1 MRRSLRVLIIGLL
14 PLAGALACA
23 SYNMAAS
30 SIKAVKAEVEAK
42 LPAIAARFEGGTL
55 SVDTIYAILDAYL
68 TRNPEF
74 FGATFAVEPAR
85 SGTATGLSPY
95 VFRKAGRFERK
106 DLAQVPGYDYA
117 SQPWFAE
124 PRRLGMPRWSAPY
137 FDEGGG
143 DINMITY
150 SIPVHASGAFLGVLT
165 TDVGIDGRLAE

>member
-1 MRRSLRVLIIGLL
+1 MQYSLRVLIVGLL

-23 SYNMAAS
+23 SYSMAPS
-30 SIKAVKAEVEAK
+30 SIKVVKAAVEAK
-42 LPAIAARFEGGTL
+42 LPAIAARFEG
-55 SVDTIYAILDAYL
+55 SVPPADAIYAILEAYL
-68 TRNPEF
+68 AANPEF

-85 SGTATGLSPY
+85 SGTAAGLSPY

-124 PRRLGMPRWSAPY
+124 PRRLGLPRWSAPY

-150 SIPVHASGAFLGVLT
+150 SIPVYTGGVFLGILT
-165 TDVGIDGRLAE
+165 TDVGIDGRPAE

>member
-1 MRRSLRVLIIGLL
+1 MRRTLRLLIVGLL
-14 PLAGALACA
+14 PLAGTLACA
-23 SYNMAAS
+23 SVNVAPS
-30 SIKAVKAEVEAK
+30 SIKVIKAAVEAK
-42 LPAIAARFEGGTL
+42 LPAIAARFEGGTP
-55 SVDTIYAILDAYL
+55 SADAIYATLEAYL
-68 TRNPEF
+68 AANPEF

-85 SGTATGLSPY
+85 SGTAAGLSPY

-124 PRRLGMPRWSAPY
+124 PRRFGMPRWSAPY

-150 SIPVHASGAFLGVLT
+150 SIPVYTGGVFLGILT
-165 TDVGIDGRLAE
+165 TDVGIDGRPAE